1 MSKSKLSKCIV
12 CEHPNWTWKDIQA
25 NAIKNSDMC
34 FECELKYEYQLEF
47 ISRNK
52 NSSEHTS

>member
-52 NSSEHTS
+52 NS